1 MLDNNR
7 SELKIFLNSHTI
19 HIAKTIIS
27 HVLHTAPNDIYHRII
42 ETIQVLLEQQQM
54 LSTMKTQ
61 EQKDVLF
68 YQNLGRL
75 FYAIAFIDNT
85 VRDEEVRILKK
96 FVSSTW
102 ASLDNQPDAY
112 GTDSAFQI
120 EVVFNWLDSE
130 VYSAQDSYD
139 TFAAYYTSN
148 TSLFT
153 EGVRQKIIKTA
164 SAIANAFSGL
174 NKSELILLAQ
184 LNLLIKD

>member
-1 MLDNNR
+1 
-7 SELKIFLNSHTI
+7 
-19 HIAKTIIS
+19 
-27 HVLHTAPNDIYHRII
+27 
-42 ETIQVLLEQQQM
+42 
-54 LSTMKTQ
+54 MKTQ
-61 EQKDVLF
+61 GQKDVVF

-75 FYAIAFIDNT
+75 FYAVAFIDNT
-85 VRDEEVRILKK
+85 VRNEEIETLKK

-112 GTDSAFQI
+112 GANSAFQI

-139 TFAAYYTSN
+139 AFAAYYTAN
-148 TSLFT
+148 KSLFT
-153 EGVRQKIIKTA
+153 KTICQKIIKTA

-174 NKSELILLAQ
+174 NKSELIILAQ

>member
-1 MLDNNR
+1 M
-7 SELKIFLNSHTI
+7 
-19 HIAKTIIS
+19 
-27 HVLHTAPNDIYHRII
+27 
-42 ETIQVLLEQQQM
+42 EQQQM

-68 YQNLGRL
+68 YQNLGKL
-75 FYAIAFIDNT
+75 FYAVAFIDNT
-85 VRDEEVRILKK
+85 VRDEEVETLKK

-102 ASLDNQPDAY
+102 TSLDNKPDAY
-112 GTDSAFQI
+112 GVDSAFQI

-139 TFAAYYTSN
+139 AFTEYYTAN
-148 TSLFT
+148 KSLFT
-153 EGVRQKIIKTA
+153 ETIRQKIIKTA

-184 LNLLIKD
+184 LNLLIND